1 MIEKLDG
8 NRFLFVL
15 EWRRDVRGLS
25 HGITVSAARRYFN
38 SLGEPIIPVEYEKSG
53 KPVFARGDRYLSVTH
68 CGPFFA
74 AVFAP
79 FPIGIDAERRSEIRP
94 RIVEKFFSPKERGL
108 SFVRAWT
115 AKEAVSKITGEG
127 IGALHRV
134 RVREGLAELDGKQY
148 ELEHMPLGD
157 YLITLAWP
165 KGAMDRDL
173 SKAQ

>member
-1 MIEKLDG
+1 MIEKLDRD
-8 NRFLFVL
+8 RFLFVL

-25 HGITVSAARRYFN
+25 HGLTVNATRRYFL
-38 SLGEPIIPVEYEKSG
+38 SLGEEVIPVEYEKSG
-53 KPVFARGDRYLSVTH
+53 KPVFAWGDRHLSVTH

-94 RIVEKFFSPKERGL
+94 RIAEKFFSREERGM

-115 AKEAVSKITGEG
+115 AKEAVAKITGEG

-134 RVREGLAELDGKQY
+134 RVQEGLAELDGKKY
-148 ELEHMPLGD
+148 ELEHLTLGD
-157 YLITLAWP
+157 YLLTLACP
-165 KGAMDRDL
+165 LGATAENLPR
-173 SKAQ
+173 SQ